1 MNLHD
6 YHSIVSCYNDL
17 FNVRDYFLIRL
28 RHDKKRGV
36 WYFSTDYNVPPD
48 TCKAMKEKYKVDYHS
63 DVATAW
69 CPRNYSFREVYKS
82 IPPIMMKS
90 ISDRHDLE

>member
-1 MNLHD
+1 
-6 YHSIVSCYNDL
+6 
-17 FNVRDYFLIRL
+17 
-28 RHDKKRGV
+28 
-36 WYFSTDYNVPPD
+36 
-48 TCKAMKEKYKVDYHS
+48 MKEKYKVDYHS